1 MYTLITNVEI
11 LCNQLTSKRISVK
24 LCTVGV
30 QRQLVHCI
38 SKNIPAIFSW
48 KHCQIFIMFGTHVT
62 EKVSKQML

>member
-38 SKNIPAIFSW
+38 SKNIPAIFS
-48 KHCQIFIMFGTHVT
+48 
-62 EKVSKQML
+62 